1 MSLRKPAKAISFV
14 LLFCLLA
21 WYSRRYM
28 GEVQEEI
35 LVAAWSRAFRRLNGD
50 CIYWMAL
57 RLAAWL
63 FIYLRLLRLESGFS
77 VYLFLRR
84 RSFARVF
91 LRTYTGCLGTALCYY
106 CLGTLIMAV
115 CHWAAVPGTDLGLL
129 LWQER
134 LPEILAGECLGS
146 LSLCLAAY
154 LVFSLCGRAEAG
166 FLAVL
171 TGRLLW
177 GFGVGE
183 TGVGLPVQAVL
194 GCVLAGAAFFAAA
207 RNFYFKMGAV

>member
-106 CLGTLIMAV
+106 CLGTLLLGGRAGNGFRA
-115 CHWAAVPGTDLGLL
+115 AAVAGASAGDFGRGMPGQLKPLPGGVSGFQPVRKGRGRIFGCSYGKAALGL
-129 LWQER
+129 
-134 LPEILAGECLGS
+134 
-146 LSLCLAAY
+146 
-154 LVFSLCGRAEAG
+154 
-166 FLAVL
+166 
-171 TGRLLW
+171 W
-177 GFGVGE
+177 GW
-183 TGVGLPVQAVL
+183 
-194 GCVLAGAAFFAAA
+194 
-207 RNFYFKMGAV
+207 